1 MILQGFFV
9 CGSTSVSGYHGCED
23 SVIFCG
29 WLTGYLLEFYC
40 DFG

>member
-9 CGSTSVSGYHGCED
+9 CESTSVWYHGCED

-29 WLTGYLLEFYC
+29 WLTGYLLEVYC
-40 DFG
+40 DFW